1 MKAKD
6 KKSFTIVDTR
16 EKVKPMHDDLTHG
29 PDGRE
34 SVPIPV
40 DDGGYYKKVAEVLEL
55 CENVMIVDFY
65 VDFL

>member
-16 EKVKPMHDDLTHG
+16 QKVKPMHDDLTHG

-34 SVPIPV
+34 SVPIAI
-40 DDGGYYKKVAEVLEL
+40 DDGWCHKKVTEVLEL
-55 CENVMIVDFY
+55 CKNVMIVNFY
-65 VDFL
+65 VYFL